1 MWSLVFHFGQK
12 LRSMQVFFFFFHFDV
27 KKRVSKGRFISVLMD
42 ERISI
47 LMAT

>member
-12 LRSMQVFFFFFHFDV
+12 LRSMQFFFFPTLML
-27 KKRVSKGRFISVLMD
+27 KKRVSKGHYISILMD
-42 ERISI
+42 ECISI

>member
-12 LRSMQVFFFFFHFDV
+12 LRSMQFFFFHFDV
-27 KKRVSKGRFISVLMD
+27 KKRVSKGHYISVLMD
-42 ERISI
+42 ECISI